1 MQTLGEGRY
10 MSVLSCERAGDGGGG
25 DGLEGQRL
33 GGQGMEGLEE
43 AFQCV
48 SSSLTFCR
56 A

>member
-10 MSVLSCERAGDGGGG
+10 MSVLSCEWVGDGGGG
-25 DGLEGQRL
+25 DGLEGRRL
-33 GGQGMEGLEE
+33 GGGMEGLEE

-48 SSSLTFCR
+48 SSSLTLCR